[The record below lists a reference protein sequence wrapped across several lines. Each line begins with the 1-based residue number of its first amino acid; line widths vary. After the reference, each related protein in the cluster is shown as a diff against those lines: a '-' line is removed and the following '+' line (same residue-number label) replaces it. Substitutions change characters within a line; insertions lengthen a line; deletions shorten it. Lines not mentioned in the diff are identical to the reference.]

1 MATRTLIAVGAAVAL
16 VLLIAAVWVSDLSTP
31 AGLTLTAFLILI
43 AVAILATNAT
53 RGPGERPPHES
64 VADQRDRMRDNVP

>member
-31 AGLTLTAFLILI
+31 AGLTLTALLILG
-43 AVAILATNAT
+43 AVAVLGMNAT
-53 RGPGERPPHES
+53 RGPGERSPHES
-64 VADQRDRMRDNVP
+64 VADQRDRMRDKVP